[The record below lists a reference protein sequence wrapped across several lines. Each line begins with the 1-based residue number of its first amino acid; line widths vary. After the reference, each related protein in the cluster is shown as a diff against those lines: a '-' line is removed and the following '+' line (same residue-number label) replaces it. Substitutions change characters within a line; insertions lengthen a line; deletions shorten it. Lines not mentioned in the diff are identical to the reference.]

1 MKYLTAEQIAMRAE
15 RFEGRRNTAEINR
28 LFRRQD
34 QSNLWPVNNKFDA
47 TERAIR
53 RVRKFCHDGGYT
65 CTGLEYA
72 LNLDS
77 ELSRIVNDEV
87 G

>member
-15 RFEGRRNTAEINR
+15 QFEGRRNTTEINR

-34 QSNLWPVNNKFDA
+34 QSNLWPVSNKFDA

-53 RVRKFCHDGGYT
+53 RVRHWRHEGGYPNV
-65 CTGLEYA
+65 GLEYA
-72 LNLDS
+72 LALDS